1 MVFLPG
7 TDSIRHPNPVS
18 LFFQDSTGLHLI
30 WSRVETHSL
39 QQMGEVWRSSSLKK
53 LQSWLGWVY
62 KTGQKLN
69 REILE
74 MR

>member
-1 MVFLPG
+1 MAFLPG
-7 TDSIRHPNPVS
+7 TKSIRHPNPVS
-18 LFFQDSTGLHLI
+18 LFFQDRTGLHLI

-39 QQMGEVWRSSSLKK
+39 QQMGKVCRSPSLKK
-53 LQSWLGWVY
+53 LLSWLGRVY